1 MKERFKT
8 LKKFPKYVI
17 SNKGYVIN
25 KKNGK
30 VRSPHL
36 LNNYFYISLTK
47 PNGKNTTVGLHRL
60 VIENFKNATKGD
72 YAVHLDFNT
81 GNNEEDNLD
90 KVKGRSGLYQW
101 KKNIEKVNR
110 CVYDNH
116 FFKKGKSKKPF
127 KGILNI
133 RGKSIHVGYFKTK
146 EETETACAKIFKRK
160 MGFEM
165 SRVFSSGTN

>member
-1 MKERFKT
+1 MREKFKT
-8 LKKFPKYVI
+8 LKKFPNFVI

-25 KKNGK
+25 KKTGNI
-30 VRSPHL
+30 RSPYLH
-36 LNNYFYISLTK
+36 NNYFYVSLEK
-47 PNGKNTTVGLHRL
+47 YNGKSVAVGLHRL
-60 VIENFKNATKGD
+60 VIENFKNATKKD
-72 YAVHLDFNT
+72 YATHLDFNT

-101 KKNIEKVNR
+101 RKNVEKVNR

-133 RGKSIHVGYFKTK
+133 KSKSIHVGYFKTK
-146 EETETACAKIFKRK
+146 EETEKACAVIFKRK

-165 SRVFSSGTN
+165 VKVFSNGKN

>member
-1 MKERFKT
+1 MKEKFKT

-25 KKNGK
+25 KKTGNI
-30 VRSPHL
+30 STPYL
-36 LNNYFYISLTK
+36 LNGYFYATLVK
-47 PNGKNTTVGLHRL
+47 KNGKNSRVGLHRL
-60 VIENFKNATKGD
+60 IIENFKDATKKD
-72 YAVHLDFNT
+72 YAIHLDFNT
-81 GNNEEDNLD
+81 GNNEVQNLD
-90 KVKGRSGLYQW
+90 KVRGRSGLFQW
-101 KKNIEKVNR
+101 RKNVEKINR

-133 RGKSIHVGYFKTK
+133 KGKSIHVGYFKTK
-146 EETETACAKIFKRK
+146 AETEIACSKIFKRK

-165 SRVFSSGTN
+165 SRIFS